1 MAVSAHNITTKRD
14 IVKELQYV
22 TEGDTV
28 STPGSFGTTPTSS
41 TFILVG
47 NNTEITISPDVQH
60 FDVNVIGSEDIIGGV
75 KTESLY
81 SFSIKYNPIDTA
93 LWRYAWNASG
103 GATLCPDSSL
113 SFTYSY
119 KIGGTE
125 HYQHMRGC
133 RASSATMAL
142 NRGVWECNITFVC
155 KDITIPSTT
164 SGDAGTPVYVSSETS
179 SDPILHTSG
188 GGTPFTWN
196 SVTYGERSFSTTVT
210 RGIAVMSVN
219 GENDITYC
227 KAVSRQIT
235 FTTDVFAGTA
245 SNLTAMY
252 TDYEGKT
259 SRSASYK
266 FTSSPSK
273 TFTFANCIITDYGY
287 THSAGS
293 TDALIESI
301 TVRAESVTDIT

>member
-1 MAVSAHNITTKRD
+1 MAVTAQNITTKRD

-22 TEGDTV
+22 TEGD
-28 STPGSFGTTPTSS
+28 SITTPSLYGATPSSS

-47 NNTEITISPDVQH
+47 NNTEITINPDVQH
-60 FDVNVIGSEDIIGGV
+60 YDMSVIGTEDLIAGV
-75 KTESLY
+75 KTVSLY
-81 SFSIKYNPIDTA
+81 SFTIRYNPIDTA

-119 KIGGTE
+119 KINGTE
-125 HYQHMRGC
+125 YYQHMRGC
-133 RASSATMAL
+133 RATSATMSL
-142 NRGVWECNITFVC
+142 SRGAWECSITFVC
-155 KDITIPSTT
+155 KDITIPATST
-164 SGDAGTPVYVSSETS
+164 GDGGVPVYTSSETAS
-179 SDPILHTSG
+179 NPVVHSDG
-188 GGTPFTWN
+188 GGSPFTWN
-196 SVTYGERSFSTTVT
+196 SVNYGERSFSTTVN
-210 RGIAVMSVN
+210 RGMAMMDVN
-219 GENDITYC
+219 GESDIVYC
-227 KAVSRQIT
+227 KAIRRDIT
-235 FTTDVFAGTA
+235 FNTDVFVGKA
-245 SNLTAMY
+245 SDETTLY

-273 TFTFANCIITDYGY
+273 TFTFANCVITDYGY

-293 TDALIESI
+293 SDALIESI